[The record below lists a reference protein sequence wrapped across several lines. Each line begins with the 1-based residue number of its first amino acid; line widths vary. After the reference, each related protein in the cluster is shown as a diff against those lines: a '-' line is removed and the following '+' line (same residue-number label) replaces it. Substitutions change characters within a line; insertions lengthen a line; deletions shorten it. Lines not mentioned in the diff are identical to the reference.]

1 MINNSITLI
10 TLVVAM
16 AMHIADTLNILG
28 SGRKKALADHMAGS
42 YDGRMS
48 GLLGHDQTDN
58 TEVSKFPIDVEESV
72 NHSEGSL
79 RADFFTG

>member
-28 SGRKKALADHMAGS
+28 SDRKKALADHMAGS

-58 TEVSKFPIDVEESV
+58 TEVSKF
-72 NHSEGSL
+72 H
-79 RADFFTG
+79 

>member
-1 MINNSITLI
+1 MIYNSITLI

-16 AMHIADTLNILG
+16 AMHIANTLNILG
-28 SGRKKALADHMAGS
+28 SDRKKALADHMSGS

-48 GLLGHDQTDN
+48 GLLDHDQSYN

-72 NHSEGSL
+72 NHSEGRL

>member
-28 SGRKKALADHMAGS
+28 SDRKKALADHMAGS

>member
-1 MINNSITLI
+1 
-10 TLVVAM
+10 
-16 AMHIADTLNILG
+16 
-28 SGRKKALADHMAGS
+28 
-42 YDGRMS
+42 MS

>member
-10 TLVVAM
+10 TPVVAM

-28 SGRKKALADHMAGS
+28 SDRKKALADHMAGS

>member
-28 SGRKKALADHMAGS
+28 SDRKKALADHMAGS

-72 NHSEGSL
+72 NHSESSL